1 MPEVSSVKTKPRP
14 HLYGVESL
22 IWASIS
28 LELLHLATRVGRRP
42 PILYLAAPSSCASV
56 REAGTRRSL
65 VCATWV
71 KSQYCK
77 VAPCLPLD
85 GLSAKSEFS
94 FVKRHSDSPPL
105 TSIHNRV

>member
-1 MPEVSSVKTKPRP
+1 MNRGDTTPFWCRVFNLGLNFS
-14 HLYGVESL
+14 
-22 IWASIS
+22 
-28 LELLHLATRVGRRP
+28 ELLHLATRVGRRP

-105 TSIHNRV
+105 DKDS